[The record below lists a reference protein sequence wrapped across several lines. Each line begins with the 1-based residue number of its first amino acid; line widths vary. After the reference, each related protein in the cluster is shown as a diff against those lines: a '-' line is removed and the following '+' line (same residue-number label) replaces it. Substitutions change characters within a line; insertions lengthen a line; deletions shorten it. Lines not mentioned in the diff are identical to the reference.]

1 MNLSVLFQCWNGCL
15 FGGESIAFVRIPCMI
30 KSDTEVLSAMPQVWF
45 LSRKEESALKILII
59 EDETVIRNG
68 LLKHIS
74 WESLGV
80 DEIRV
85 AENAERAYMV
95 CQDYI
100 PDIVLS
106 DIFMPGEN
114 GIELCRRL
122 RKLFPEV
129 EIIFVTGYADK
140 EYLKAA
146 IDLHAV
152 RYVEKPICRENISEA
167 ISEAV
172 QRVTRTREQKEAC
185 LHALFLDSAS
195 QPFYTNGKNVF
206 CVGILHLACRDRLA
220 AVKERLTESLD
231 TWMDE
236 NDLNILMEISDTRT
250 LSFLLGGR
258 DRLPCRESVKAV
270 FGRVMTRILGENVNW
285 FLTIGS
291 QADAVEDVTRSW
303 QEAGNAQRSLVYT
316 GWKHIVFADELQGKH
331 ELEAD
336 DSVVEKFAEAVL
348 QKNEE
353 AAIALLDQFAD
364 VLRRDQVFFS
374 GDIRH
379 IYYGIH
385 SVLKRAE
392 QAMCLNDKRDGEGT
406 DFFESV
412 QTYEEINRYLKS
424 RIVALAGD
432 AELQKGTYVVQKVMD
447 YIWKNYGDSSLSIRV
462 LAEYVYLTPTYLS
475 SLFKKGAGITI
486 GQYMVDVRIENAKR
500 LMKDPRL
507 KFYEVARMVGY
518 EDANYF
524 AKIFK
529 KKTQMTPSEY
539 KESLSLK

>member
-1 MNLSVLFQCWNGCL
+1 MVQ
-15 FGGESIAFVRIPCMI
+15 IPY
-30 KSDTEVLSAMPQVWF
+30 SARF
-45 LSRKEESALKILII
+45 LSGKEESALKILII

-80 DEIRV
+80 DEIKV
-85 AENAERAYMV
+85 AENAEKAYIV

-122 RKLFPEV
+122 RELFPEV

-167 ISEAV
+167 IREAV

-185 LHALFLDSAS
+185 LHTLFLDSAS
-195 QPFYTNGKNVF
+195 QPFYTSGKNVF
-206 CVGILHLACRDRLA
+206 CVGILHLECRDKFIA
-220 AVKERLTESLD
+220 AKERLTEGLD
-231 TWMDE
+231 SWLSE
-236 NDLNILMEISDTRT
+236 NNLNILVEISDTRT
-250 LSFLLGGR
+250 LSFLLGGK
-258 DRLPCRESVKAV
+258 DKFPDRESVKAV
-270 FGRVMTRILGENVNW
+270 FEQVLRQIFSEDVNW
-285 FLTIGS
+285 FLTIGK
-291 QADAVEDVTRSW
+291 QADAVEYITESW
-303 QEAGNAQRSLVYT
+303 QEAGKAQRALVYT
-316 GWKHIVFADELQGKH
+316 GWNHIVFADDLQGKH
-331 ELEAD
+331 ELNAD
-336 DSVVEKFAEAVL
+336 ETIVEKFAEAVL
-348 QKNEE
+348 QKNEK
-353 AAIALLDQFAD
+353 AALELLDCFAET
-364 VLRRDQVFFS
+364 LQKNQVFFS

-379 IYYGIH
+379 IYYDIH

-392 QAMCLNDKRDGEGT
+392 QTMCLNDKLCAAKHTGT
-406 DFFESV
+406 DFFENA
-412 QTYEEINRYLKS
+412 QTYEEMNRYLKN
-424 RIVALAGD
+424 RIEALVGD
-432 AELQKGTYVVQKVMD
+432 AEQQKGIYVVQKVMD
-447 YIWKNYGDSSLSIRV
+447 YIWKNYGDSTLSIKT

-475 SLFKKGAGITI
+475 NLFKKGAGITI

>member
-1 MNLSVLFQCWNGCL
+1 M
-15 FGGESIAFVRIPCMI
+15 
-30 KSDTEVLSAMPQVWF
+30 
-45 LSRKEESALKILII
+45 KILII

-80 DEIRV
+80 DEIKV
-85 AENAERAYMV
+85 AENAEKAYIV

-114 GIELCRRL
+114 GIELCKRL

-152 RYVEKPICRENISEA
+152 RYVEKPISRENISEA
-167 ISEAV
+167 IGEAV
-172 QRVTRTREQKEAC
+172 QRVARTREQKEAR
-185 LHALFLDSAS
+185 LHTLFLDSSS
-195 QPFYTNGKNVF
+195 QPFYTSGKNIF
-206 CVGILHLACRDRLA
+206 CVGILRLEYRDKLMA
-220 AVKERLTESLD
+220 AKEWLTESLD
-231 TWMDE
+231 AWLEE
-236 NDLNILMEISDTRT
+236 NNLNILVEISDVRT
-250 LSFLLGGR
+250 LSFLLGGK
-258 DRLPCRESVKAV
+258 DRFPSCEFVKTV
-270 FGRVMTRILGENVNW
+270 FGQVLCQIFSEDVNW
-285 FLTIGS
+285 FLAIGK
-291 QADAVEDVTRSW
+291 QVDAVEYITPSW
-303 QEAGNAQRSLVYT
+303 QEAIKAQKALVYT
-316 GWKHIVFADELQGKH
+316 GWKHIVFANELQGKH
-331 ELEAD
+331 ELNVDETI
-336 DSVVEKFAEAVL
+336 VEKFAEAIL
-348 QKNEE
+348 QKNEK
-353 AAIALLDQFAD
+353 AALELLDSFTD
-364 VLRRDQVFFS
+364 TLEKNQVFFS

-379 IYYGIH
+379 IYYDIH

-392 QAMCLNDKRDGEGT
+392 QTMCLNDKICDTAYVGT
-406 DFFESV
+406 DFFENA
-412 QTYEEINRYLKS
+412 QTYEEMNAYLKK
-424 RIVALAGD
+424 RIVALVED
-432 AELQKGTYVVQKVMD
+432 ADLQKSIYVVQKVMD
-447 YIWKNYGDSSLSIRV
+447 YIWKNYGDSSLSIKT
-462 LAEYVYLTPTYLS
+462 LSEYVYLTPTYLS
-475 SLFKKGAGITI
+475 NLFKKGAGITI

-500 LMKDPRL
+500 LMKDPKL

-529 KKTQMTPSEY
+529 KKIQMTPSEY